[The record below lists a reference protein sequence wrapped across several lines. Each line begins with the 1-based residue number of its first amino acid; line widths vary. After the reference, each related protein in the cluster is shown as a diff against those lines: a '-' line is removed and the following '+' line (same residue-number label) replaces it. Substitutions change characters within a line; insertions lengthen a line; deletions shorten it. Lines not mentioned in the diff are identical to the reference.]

1 MKTRSQSVTD
11 QLREMIAQGQIP
23 ADTHLQEEAC
33 AEMLHVSRTPVR
45 AALGILASEGYL
57 AYRPKRGYVVL
68 EFRSDDVRDA
78 WQLRAWLEGLA
89 AMLAAERGVDRSAEL
104 LLRNAIATGDRILSK
119 GRLDAEDYVP
129 YRDMNST
136 LHSTIIASA
145 GSTRL
150 QIAIRQTMNIPIISD
165 RVVPW
170 DNYEVTKRSHDDHRR
185 IVDAILSRE
194 AWRAEALMREHI
206 WFGGKRVSGYPSKL
220 DGL

>member
-1 MKTRSQSVTD
+1 MRTRSQSVTEE
-11 QLREMIAQGQIP
+11 LRNMIVQGQIP

-57 AYRPKRGYVVL
+57 DYRPKRGYVVL
-68 EFRSDDVRDA
+68 EFKREDVRDA

-89 AMLAAERGVDRSAEL
+89 AMLAAERGVDRAAEQV
-104 LLRNAIATGDRILSK
+104 LRDALATGDRILAK

-145 GSTRL
+145 GNARL
-150 QIAIRQTMNIPIISD
+150 QLAIRQTMNIPMISD
-165 RVVPW
+165 QIVPW
-170 DNYEVTKRSHDDHRR
+170 ENYEVTKRSHDDHHR
-185 IVDAILSRE
+185 VVEAIMSRE
-194 AWRAEALMREHI
+194 SWRAEALMREHI
-206 WFGGKRVSGYPSKL
+206 WFGSKRVSGYPLKP
-220 DGL
+220 GNV